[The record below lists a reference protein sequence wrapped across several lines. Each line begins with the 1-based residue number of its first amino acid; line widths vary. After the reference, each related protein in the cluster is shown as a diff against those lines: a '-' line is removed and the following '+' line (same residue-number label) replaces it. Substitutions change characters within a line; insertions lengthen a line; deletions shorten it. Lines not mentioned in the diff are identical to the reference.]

1 MNPVEWRV
9 EMQHLKKARLLD
21 RVDEPCLRLLQEV
34 FEPCTA
40 APGEVLLSPHE
51 HNHYLYLVLD
61 GELAV
66 HLDSLEGSS
75 VRSIGP
81 GDCAGEISFMD
92 DLPPSAYVL
101 ALEASVLLRVHRRS
115 MQLLTRSP
123 QLMQNLAELLCQR
136 VRLSDR
142 LIINSEQNA
151 NIDKLTGSFNR
162 RWLEHIYGRES
173 ARCALGGQP
182 LSLLMLDVDRFKE
195 YNDRHGHLAGDH
207 ALCLVVNTLGKLLR
221 PADSLVRYGGEE
233 FVVLL
238 PEMTFGDAQNAA
250 ERLRRSLAEINSFH
264 SPIGLLPGV
273 TISIGVAPMRLND
286 DLDSLIN
293 VADRALYR
301 AKELGRNRVCG

>member
-1 MNPVEWRV
+1 MNPASWRV
-9 EMQHLKKARLLD
+9 EMQHLRQARLLD

-40 APGEVLLSPHE
+40 VPGEILLSPHV
-51 HNHYLYLVLD
+51 HNHYLYLVLG

-66 HLDSLEGSS
+66 HLDSLEGSP
-75 VRSIGP
+75 VRAIGP

-101 ALEASVLLRVHRRS
+101 ALEDSVLLRVHRRS

-195 YNDRHGHLAGDH
+195 YNDKLGHLAGDH

-238 PEMTFGDAQNAA
+238 PEMTIGDARNVA
-250 ERLRRSLAEINSFH
+250 ERLRRSLEDVASFH

-273 TISIGVAPMRLND
+273 TISIGVASMRLND

-293 VADRALYR
+293 EADRALYR